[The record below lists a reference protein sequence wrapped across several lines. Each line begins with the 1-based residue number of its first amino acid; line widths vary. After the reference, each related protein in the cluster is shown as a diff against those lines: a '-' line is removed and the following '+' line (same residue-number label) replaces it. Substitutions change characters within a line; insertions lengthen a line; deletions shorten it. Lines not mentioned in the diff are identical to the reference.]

1 MATVMRLRLL
11 IPAAIAA
18 FATYTLLVRGRE
30 TDGLGLET
38 DGWDPLQPYRETPA
52 SSRATP
58 PAAASGPVTHP
69 VPTEPPA
76 AEPLP
81 GPVADSPVRGPDAEF
96 LDMFPRAEGSG
107 PSVYDY
113 LAGDI
118 PAPAVPTAAEQVRDA
133 KPPVAEPVE
142 TPELS
147 APPTEHPPSVQQHL
161 PHPWPS
167 EVIDET
173 PAEDDDAHAAAP
185 AAEAA
190 SWASGVDE
198 APEAPLVV
206 THGVSSLDEG
216 RFALGGWAA
225 ASGHSTVSSVT
236 FRRRLAA
243 PVRADQIELS
253 VDAAENV
260 PDGGITVLS
269 DPGFAPDREG
279 FTLLLTAADPGSFS
293 AAGSYRV
300 MPDSAA

>member
-38 DGWDPLQPYRETPA
+38 DGWDPLQPYRETPP
-52 SSRATP
+52 SSRTSTP
-58 PAAASGPVTHP
+58 VVTP
-69 VPTEPPA
+69 EPDALVSTQETPTSESPTELA
-76 AEPLP
+76 AEMPRRS
-81 GPVADSPVRGPDAEF
+81 ADAEF
-96 LDMFPRAEGSG
+96 LDMFPRAEGTG

-113 LAGDI
+113 LAGDP
-118 PAPAVPTAAEQVRDA
+118 PATPAFREPVGEETPPVSETVETSEQTAQAAEPSSSLEPPPPSEVVADVSAEDDVVHPPAAETSSWSPRPDETPTR
-133 KPPVAEPVE
+133 PPVA
-142 TPELS
+142 
-147 APPTEHPPSVQQHL
+147 A
-161 PHPWPS
+161 
-167 EVIDET
+167 
-173 PAEDDDAHAAAP
+173 
-185 AAEAA
+185 
-190 SWASGVDE
+190 
-198 APEAPLVV
+198 
-206 THGVSSLDEG
+206 HGVGMPLDEG

-243 PVRADQIELS
+243 PVRADQIEIS

-279 FTLLLTAADPGSFS
+279 FTLLLAAADPGSFS

-300 MPDSAA
+300 MPDPAA